1 MGNHSKL
8 IVGFHEEI
16 LCIFCDLV
24 ENFDNPKIVLS
35 SIWRNG
41 IARDGTTAVHIND
54 LINAISCGMSSKI
67 DPLFRLKLTHPNV
80 FRVWVSFFIISDFY
94 TVI

>member
-1 MGNHSKL
+1 MGNYSKL

-35 SIWRNG
+35 STWRNG

-54 LINAISCGMSSKI
+54 LINAISKTGVRQLI
-67 DPLFRLKLTHPNV
+67 TDNLFIGGR
-80 FRVWVSFFIISDFY
+80 
-94 TVI
+94 